1 MKIFF
6 VCIQNGVAGSQL
18 HVKEGVYSLL
28 SLRAHMGGFS
38 VSDNIKKIHKSQY
51 GTQMLN
57 IPGTLYMSQLHMAQA
72 LLWLEVYILTFFL

>member
-18 HVKEGVYSLL
+18 HVKGVYSPL

-38 VSDNIKKIHKSQY
+38 VSNNINKIHKNQY

-57 IPGTLYMSQLHMAQA
+57 IPGTLYMSQSHMAQA